1 MCRHTCLNKAI
12 ENLIAVIRDGRS
24 PFPRGC
30 QAFVGVGQDLHCF
43 REVMAG
49 LQHLFCTRHTPTIHL
64 TIITTTREG
73 TRCRR
78 HLPSYRVCINRC
90 KSLWINA
97 KGIPIHLPPQRS
109 T

>member
-1 MCRHTCLNKAI
+1 MYSMCRHTCLNKAI
-12 ENLIAVIRDGRS
+12 ENLIAVIRDGCS

-64 TIITTTREG
+64 TIITNYHEG
-73 TRCRR
+73 R
-78 HLPSYRVCINRC
+78 HPLQETSPLLLCV
-90 KSLWINA
+90 
-97 KGIPIHLPPQRS
+97 H
-109 T
+109 